1 MKQYTITFDVP
12 DDFNPDEMALNVQY
26 PAEITLA
33 DEGFFNMEELIK
45 EKIKVSEIKPEEGK
59 VILFTFPSET
69 IGVDNLN
76 KMRDVLETVTGL
88 PAIGYIDNFD
98 VLVQQ
103 ADEAVNMLNGMI
115 AKIKLHSTV
124 KESSEIVIP
133 R

>member
-26 PAEITLA
+26 PAEIALA

-59 VILFTFPSET
+59 VILFTFPSERV
-69 IGVDNLN
+69 GVENLT
-76 KMRDVLETVTGL
+76 KMRDTLETVTGL
-88 PAIGYIDNFD
+88 PAIGYISDFD

-103 ADEAVNMLNGMI
+103 ADEAINMFNGMI
-115 AKIKLHSTV
+115 AKLKLHSAV
-124 KESSEIVIP
+124 KETSEIVIP